1 MGVKVTFLS
10 DIFVLTSLFQ
20 KYKMNAILSNIY
32 IYQNKLHK
40 ACFQQDIAHG
50 DFEDLNR
57 RTVANKVLIDEE
69 FDIAKYMMNINGD
82 FLQWSIIFLI
92 IKLQKEQL
100 KMIVFVIKN

>member
-1 MGVKVTFLS
+1 MTFLS
-10 DIFVLTSLFQ
+10 DIFVLTFLFQ

-50 DFEDLNR
+50 DFENLNR